1 MMRAMIV
8 DDELYARRSLE
19 AMLATSEEFEVVS
32 VCANAVE
39 ALQSINR
46 APPDVLFLD
55 VQMPKVNG
63 FQLLSMIDRER
74 MPNVVFVTAF
84 DEFAIKAFEENA
96 IDYLLKPVLRERLSL
111 TVEKLK
117 RFVHEGRTR
126 VYESPAIERIPC
138 TGHGRIRLVDVDEV
152 EHVRCSAAGV
162 YVVTLQEEFLTELTM
177 QTLDNKTPLERVHR
191 QYLVDVRQIREIFR
205 TEPRAAVLRLK
216 SGREVPVSRRYFAAL
231 KQRLGIRSDLKYVD
245 PLSG

>member
-8 DDELYARRSLE
+8 DDELHARRSLE

-84 DEFAIKAFEENA
+84 DEFAIRAFEENA
-96 IDYLLKPVLRERLSL
+96 IDYLLKPVLRERLRL

-117 RFVHEGRTR
+117 RFVHEGRPR
-126 VYESPAIERIPC
+126 IYESPAIERIPC
-138 TGHGRIRLVDVDEV
+138 TGPSSIRLVDVDEV
-152 EHVRCSAAGV
+152 EYVRCSAAGV
-162 YVVTLQEEFLTELTM
+162 YVVTPKGEFLTELTM
-177 QTLDNKTPLERVHR
+177 RVLENKTSLERCHR
-191 QYLVDVRQIREIFR
+191 QCLVDVRQIREIFR

-231 KQRLGIRSDLKYVD
+231 KRRLGIRSELKYAD